1 MLESLNGSE
10 FVEGRRLPTCE
21 RRCLAEARVF
31 AGDWLSHGPER
42 RHTSARLYARQTARN
57 GAVGPDAQ
65 HSRGI
70 AHPTGIETH
79 GDDVLFHLRSTASG
93 TVVQQKTPPSTRR
106 VLAQVTLGAAV
117 RCPAFDDLLTVAV
130 GTSDCDTGHEPLLAF
145 GDRQEE
151 AQCAIS
157 CSPSPLLEHYLIL
170 CLGLYDKSA

>member
-79 GDDVLFHLRSTASG
+79 GDDVLFHLRSAASG
-93 TVVQQKTPPSTRR
+93 TVVQQKTPPRTRR
-106 VLAQVTLGAAV
+106 VLAQATLGAAV
-117 RCPAFDDLLTVAV
+117 RCPRLTICSLSQWGHRTAIQVMSPSLLLETVKRRRSVPSVAV
-130 GTSDCDTGHEPLLAF
+130 HLHF
-145 GDRQEE
+145 
-151 AQCAIS
+151 
-157 CSPSPLLEHYLIL
+157 
-170 CLGLYDKSA
+170 